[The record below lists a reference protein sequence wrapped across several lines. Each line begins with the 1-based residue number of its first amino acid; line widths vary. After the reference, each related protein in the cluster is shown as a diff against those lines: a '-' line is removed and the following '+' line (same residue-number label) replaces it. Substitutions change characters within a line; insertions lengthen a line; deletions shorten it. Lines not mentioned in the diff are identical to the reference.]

1 MSKSK
6 TIFCDIDGTLVTHM
20 GGCYN
25 QIANKS
31 EATLLPNTIEAI
43 QLWDKLGYKVILTS
57 GRKESMRKMTEEQL
71 NNLGISYDI
80 LILGIGN
87 GDRIIINDRK
97 ENGIKNTCYAINTV
111 RNKGINHYDFTSENV
126 VISDEQPKEV
136 IKPWGKEE
144 LIEFNDKYVV
154 KKLFMKK
161 NECCS
166 LQYHELKKETIYV
179 LDGKLKLYIGNDIDN
194 LKEKIMVKND
204 TITISPYTIHR
215 MEGIEDSF
223 YLECSTNELWDVV
236 RLQDKYSR

>member
-20 GGCYN
+20 RGCYN
-25 QIANKS
+25 QIVNKS
-31 EATLLPNTIEAI
+31 EASLLPNTIEAI

-57 GRKESMRKMTEEQL
+57 GRKESTRKMTEEQL
-71 NNLGISYDI
+71 NNLGISYDE

-126 VISDEQPKEV
+126 IISDEQPKEV

-194 LKEKIMVKND
+194 LEEKIMVKND

-215 MEGIEDSF
+215 MEGIEDSL

-236 RLQDKYSR
+236 RLQDKYAR

>member
-1 MSKSK
+1 
-6 TIFCDIDGTLVTHM
+6 
-20 GGCYN
+20 
-25 QIANKS
+25 
-31 EATLLPNTIEAI
+31 
-43 QLWDKLGYKVILTS
+43 LGYKVILTS

-194 LKEKIMVKND
+194 LEEKIMVKND